1 MPVRRASA
9 EWTGNLKS
17 GAGKV
22 KLERSKIEAGY
33 SAGSRFDEADGT
45 NPEELIGA
53 AHAGC
58 FSMALADLLEDAGY
72 EPEWIR
78 TTADVELKKTGEK
91 EFEIS
96 RITLKTEARA
106 PGVDKDAFVEIANK
120 AKEGCPV
127 SKALKGVEISLEA
140 EPAEG

>member
-9 EWTGNLKS
+9 EWTGGLKN

-33 SAGSRFDEADGT
+33 SAGSRFEEADGT
-45 NPEELIGA
+45 NPEELMGA

-58 FSMALADLLEDAGY
+58 FSMALADLLEGAGY

-78 TTADVELKKTGEK
+78 TTADVELKKVGEA

-106 PGVDKDAFVEIANK
+106 PGADKDAFVEIANK
-120 AKEGCPV
+120 AKKGCPV

-140 EPAEG
+140 ELAEG